1 MLLNNI
7 SRIENHQFYLDKAI
21 RSSEKR
27 AKISRSSL
35 KGTKIQ
41 RSIFMEKQK
50 IKILA
55 NTLTKDLENIEKA
68 FPTIDNLPLFYQ
80 ELINITIGKIKLK
93 KSLAGMSW
101 LKNKIIKLENI
112 YLSKVSKDPN
122 KSRKEFLGRISSMFK
137 KIKKD
142 FEFLEESRK
151 EMRKFPS
158 IKTQITTICIAGFPN
173 VGKSTLLKKLTG
185 ASPEINVYP
194 FTTKRIMLG
203 YIGKKVQ
210 LIDTPGAF
218 RQDIN
223 KMNNIEKQA
232 FLALKYLCQKII
244 FVLDPTE
251 SCGYSIKDQEDMLK
265 HIKNKF
271 NKPILLY
278 LSKTDLPHKKVKYPK
293 AFQDINRLKKALP
306 PHTPISCGN

>member
-7 SRIENHQFYLDKAI
+7 GKVEKYQFYLDKAI
-21 RSSEKR
+21 RASEKR

-35 KGTKIQ
+35 KGTRIQ

-50 IKILA
+50 IKILSK
-55 NTLTKDLENIEKA
+55 TLTKDLENIEKG
-68 FPTIDNLPLFYQ
+68 FPTIDDLPLFYQ
-80 ELINITIGKIKLK
+80 ELINITINKIKLK
-93 KSLAGMSW
+93 KALAGISW
-101 LKNKIIKLENI
+101 LKNKIIKLEGN
-112 YLSKVSKDPN
+112 YLSKVSRDPN
-122 KSRKEFLGRISSMFK
+122 KARKEFLGRISSMFK

-142 FEFLEESRK
+142 FIFLEQSRK

-158 IKTQITTICIAGFPN
+158 IKTNLTTICIAGYPN

-185 ASPEINVYP
+185 ASPEINIYP
-194 FTTKRIMLG
+194 FTTKRLMLG
-203 YIGKKVQ
+203 YTNKIQ

-232 FLALKYLCQKII
+232 FLALKHLCKKII

-251 SCGYSIKDQEDMLK
+251 SCGYSVKDQGNMLNY
-265 HIKNKF
+265 IKNKF
-271 NKPILLY
+271 KKPIILY
-278 LSKTDLPHKKVKYPK
+278 LSKTDLPHKKVKYSK
-293 AFQDINRLKKALP
+293 AFKDINKLKKALP
-306 PHTPISCGN
+306 SHTSTSCGK